1 MIKFILSIIKLTRD
15 VVNVN
20 RKGQALVEF
29 VLILPVFI
37 LILLTVIDFG
47 NIIYSKNK
55 LENDT
60 TDIVRMIK
68 NDTSIIDIKQEYK
81 GIEIDLNDYKEKYQ
95 KITITKYID
104 INTPLLDK
112 ILGDPCEIK
121 TERVILDE

>member
-81 GIEIDLNDYKEKYQ
+81 GIEIDLNDYKDKYQ
-95 KITITKYID
+95 KIIITKYID